1 MIPAHPGP
9 QAAPDPPMVQD
20 TGATPVPPSAPAP
33 VIIPGRR
40 LPPSPGGDR
49 RLRRATTLVG
59 AVIVL
64 LVVLGL
70 ALLSTAT
77 WFAGRSFTAVP
88 AISQLGSPAAVTL
101 NSGAGTVR
109 VLPSG
114 EVDELTLA
122 LVSPGATTLPAPD
135 ARVPARI
142 TPTAGADRTTVDV
155 QQPTRSFSPPWSDE
169 TRDVLL
175 LVPTDLELALEVRAE
190 VGDVLVDGDLTSL
203 DAHTDAGD
211 LRLGPLSAPDGV
223 SATTEVGSIDLEL
236 DSPAP
241 ATVHLTAAVGDV
253 DLLLPTDAGGEV
265 SIITDLGDVD
275 VSAPGTAGWRV
286 QADSELGE
294 VHTAAG
300 LADGAGEATGTLTVT
315 SELGNIDITR

>member
-1 MIPAHPGP
+1 M
-9 QAAPDPPMVQD
+9 QE
-20 TGATPVPPSAPAP
+20 TGTAQLPPSAPAP
-33 VIIPGRR
+33 LIIPGHR

-49 RLRRATTLVG
+49 RLRRATTLIG

-88 AISQLGSPAAVTL
+88 AISELGSPAAVTL
-101 NSGAGTVR
+101 DSGTGTVR

-114 EVDELTLA
+114 DVDELTLA
-122 LVSPGATTLPAPD
+122 LVSPGVTTLPSPD

-142 TPTAGADRTTVDV
+142 TQTAGANRTSVDV
-155 QQPTRSFSPPWSDE
+155 RQPTRSFSPPWSDE
-169 TRDVLL
+169 TLDVLL
-175 LVPTDLELALEVRAE
+175 LVPTALELALEVRAG
-190 VGDVLVDGDLTSL
+190 VGDIVVDGDLTSL
-203 DAHTDAGD
+203 EAHADAGN

-223 SATTEVGSIDLEL
+223 NATTEVGSIDLEL
-236 DSPAP
+236 DSPSP
-241 ATVHLTAAVGDV
+241 AIVHLTAAVGDV

-265 SIITDLGDVD
+265 SISTDLGDVE
-275 VSAPGTAGWRV
+275 VSAPGTAHWQIR
-286 QADSELGE
+286 ADSELGE
-294 VHTAAG
+294 VHTAPG
-300 LADGAGEATGTLTVT
+300 LTDGAGEAAGTLAVT